1 MMELEEKLAKTDL
14 NVFKM
19 KPLEHFAKEIVRYQL
34 FKTEVALSHINYAT
48 LSKST
53 AIYYFNNAVR
63 YLNGKANSL
72 SKPFRAN
79 LDRFSKEYTPLRPKE
94 EDKRQDYS
102 LRTNKP
108 TETDN
113 IKPDIIKNIP
123 EPTLQ
128 LKRITEEII
137 YGIVFN
143 NVIVT
148 YDTEKEL
155 KAFKQGVKFVDNSI
169 KMKEIC
175 LNKNLL
181 DCIQEGNN
189 E

>member
-19 KPLEHFAKEIVRYQL
+19 KPLEHLAKEIVRYQL

-79 LDRFSKEYTPLRPKE
+79 LDKFSKEYTPLRPKE

-102 LRTNKP
+102 LRTNHKTTKP
-108 TETDN
+108 D
-113 IKPDIIKNIP
+113 IVKPDIIENIP
-123 EPTLQ
+123 EP
-128 LKRITEEII
+128 KRITEEII
-137 YGIVFN
+137 YGVVFN

-148 YDTEKEL
+148 YDTAKEL
-155 KAFKQGVKFVDNSI
+155 NAFKQGVKFADNSI
-169 KMKEIC
+169 KMKEIH

-181 DCIQEGNN
+181 DCIQEGIN